1 MKNFFGTPTP
11 SPPLRLPLSKGLDAF
26 PPPPPRPLISRS
38 GSGTA
43 VTFDSYDSYVTYQN
57 TEKFTENLLDP
68 VIKYKGLDNESTI
81 QQLNFILD
89 QLDILDPIAIEEEY
103 DDAIDEVFPSVIGLV
118 YYLSECPYY

>member
-1 MKNFFGTPTP
+1 MP
-11 SPPLRLPLSKGLDAF
+11 S
-26 PPPPPRPLISRS
+26 PPRPLISRS